1 MPPLVV
7 LEPEWRTSRYAQ
19 EVEASMTD
27 DEIMAE
33 IQTLVDEEHLLLQKT
48 ERGEVDDHSEK
59 RLHAIE
65 VALAQQWDLLRQRR
79 ALRRNGKDPDEATLR
94 DAATIEHFRQ

>member
-1 MPPLVV
+1 
-7 LEPEWRTSRYAQ
+7 
-19 EVEASMTD
+19 MTD

-33 IQTLVDEEHLLLQKT
+33 IKTLMDEEHSLLQKT

-79 ALRRNGKDPDEATLR
+79 ALRRIGKDANEATLR
-94 DAATIEHFRQ
+94 DAGTVEHFRQ